1 MQIKLGYQIGTGKE
15 IKFEPSHM
23 MVTGITDKSG
33 KTTTLEALIH
43 QSKKK
48 VIVFKTKRG
57 EKVFQHGNF
66 IEPYFKDRSD
76 WEFVKSIIEAIIRGK
91 VGYFEKIEIIKICQE
106 SGDSLFGFKQIVDDK
121 LSGKT
126 KKKLS
131 NFESNILVGLQ
142 AYLEKALIKL
152 KDIPFS
158 DKLILSQ
165 GLNII
170 DLGEFAG
177 DDAILSLIISSVAKE
192 VHTTQ
197 KNTVIV
203 IPEAWRFLPQDRN
216 NPCKLPVEELIRQG
230 ATNGNF
236 VWLDSQDIAGVD
248 KAIIKQVTEYIL
260 GYQAERNEVK
270 HTIDQIPLP
279 KNQKPKPEEIM
290 NLGKGEFLLASRD
303 LKVKVFVQPVWLDDE
318 TAIRIATGSI
328 KVSDIDA
335 DKLKKKFYEKEKLKH
350 TKPTVQPKQVVPI
363 SPPPTIPKPTPEPA
377 PEPEPEPVPEPQP
390 EPEPIIEYEKLSD
403 DTLAYI
409 DKLVGGVQRRL
420 DEIETKLKEKPTRD
434 EVIKEIVAMMPTVTS
449 GTTVYEIP
457 PLEAIKKKFLQEAK
471 EKIISD
477 VSILSKDAKKLLKYL
492 ESRGIGITLSEICI
506 KCFFMKSGG
515 GGYAQQVKS
524 WGSELIEIQMLKKQ
538 TNGKYLGS
546 LKDRII
552 ELVKSN
558 EASDEEIE
566 NLYNHILMELLGEK
580 VEAK

>member
-76 WEFVKSIIEAIIRGK
+76 WEFVKSIIEAILRGK
-91 VGYFEKIEIIKICQE
+91 VGYLEKIEIIKICQE

-158 DKLILSQ
+158 DELILSQ

-170 DLGEFAG
+170 DLGKFAG

-197 KNTVIV
+197 KNTVVV

-318 TAIRIATGSI
+318 TAIRVATGSI
-328 KVSDIDA
+328 KVSDIET
-335 DKLKKKFYEKEKLKH
+335 DKLKKNFYEKEKLKQI
-350 TKPTVQPKQVVPI
+350 KPTVQPKQPVTI
-363 SPPPTIPKPTPEPA
+363 SQPSPQISESKPTPSLISTPKS
-377 PEPEPEPVPEPQP
+377 EPELPPE
-390 EPEPIIEYEKLSD
+390 IITDESL
-403 DTLAYI
+403 TYI
-409 DKLVGGVQRRL
+409 DKMIGGLQR
-420 DEIETKLKEKPTRD
+420 EIDQIKEKLRTKPSHD
-434 EVIKEIVAMMPTVTS
+434 EVINQIVARIPKATS
-449 GTTVYEIP
+449 GTTVYEIA

-471 EKIISD
+471 DKIISD
-477 VSILSKDAKKLLKYL
+477 VSNLSKDAKKLLKYL
-492 ESRGIGITLSEICI
+492 ESRAIGIALSEVCI

-524 WGSELIEIQMLKKQ
+524 WASELIEIQVLKKQ
-538 TNGKYLGS
+538 TNGKYLGV

-552 ELVKSN
+552 ELVKAN
-558 EASDEEIE
+558 EATDEEIE
-566 NLYNHILMELLGEK
+566 NLYNHILTELLGEK
-580 VEAK
+580 IEAK

>member
-76 WEFVKSIIEAIIRGK
+76 WEFVKSIIEAILRGK
-91 VGYFEKIEIIKICQE
+91 VGYLEKIEIIKICQE

-158 DKLILSQ
+158 DELILSQ

-197 KNTVIV
+197 KNTVVV

-328 KVSDIDA
+328 KVSDIDT
-335 DKLKKKFYEKEKLKH
+335 DKLKKNFYEKEKLKQI
-350 TKPTVQPKQVVPI
+350 KPTVQPKQAVTISQPSPQISESKPI
-363 SPPPTIPKPTPEPA
+363 PSIVSTPKS
-377 PEPEPEPVPEPQP
+377 EPELPPE
-390 EPEPIIEYEKLSD
+390 IITDESL
-403 DTLAYI
+403 TYI
-409 DKLVGGVQRRL
+409 DKMVGGLQRRI
-420 DEIETKLKEKPTRD
+420 DEIEIKLKEKPSHD
-434 EVIKEIVAMMPTVTS
+434 DVINQIVARIPNVTS
-449 GTTVYEIP
+449 GTTVYEIL

-558 EASDEEIE
+558 EASDQEIE

>member
-48 VIVFKTKRG
+48 IIVFKTKRG

-76 WEFVKSIIEAIIRGK
+76 WEFVKSIIEAILRGK
-91 VGYFEKIEIIKICQE
+91 VGYLEKIEIIKICQE

-158 DKLILSQ
+158 DELILSQ

-197 KNTVIV
+197 KNTVVV

-318 TAIRIATGSI
+318 TAIKIATGSI
-328 KVSDIDA
+328 KVSDIEA
-335 DKLKKKFYEKEKLKH
+335 DKLKKNFYEKEKLKQI
-350 TKPTVQPKQVVPI
+350 KPTVKPKQAVTI
-363 SPPPTIPKPTPEPA
+363 SEPSPQISEPKPTPSLISTPKS
-377 PEPEPEPVPEPQP
+377 EPELQP
-390 EPEPIIEYEKLSD
+390 EIITDESL
-403 DTLAYI
+403 TYI
-409 DKLVGGVQRRL
+409 DKMVGGLQR
-420 DEIETKLKEKPTRD
+420 EIDQIKEKLRTKPSHD
-434 EVIKEIVAMMPTVTS
+434 EVINQIIARIPKVSS

-471 EKIISD
+471 DKIISD
-477 VSILSKDAKKLLKYL
+477 VSSISNDAKRMLKYL
-492 ESRGIGITLSEICI
+492 ETRGIGTSVNEIAI
-506 KCFFMKSGG
+506 KCFMKPSGANPYNKFVNDCG
-515 GGYAQQVKS
+515 K
-524 WGSELIEIQMLKKQ
+524 ELEIILIAKKQ
-538 TNGKYLGS
+538 TNGKWLGS
-546 LKDRII
+546 LKTRII
-552 ELVKSN
+552 ELIKVH
-558 EASDEEIE
+558 EATVEEIE

-580 VEAK
+580 IETISK